1 MASQAPPHS
10 PTPGVD
16 ALENSF
22 DPLTG
27 WMGRRNPI
35 TSLLN
40 SKWAAFLLRLQL
52 LHYTTGCML
61 GHSDSRTSVRIGLDL
76 KDVIWSFNIKR
87 LAYGDV
93 SVSVVPH
100 YRYLGLIAQQN
111 GFEICTREPTVRILQ
126 WVNTTKCCSVP
137 KFIYQPSYV
146 LCQHP
151 FADQAPHLCRRV
163 ASLVKEVKSTSQNF
177 IHGH

>member
-1 MASQAPPHS
+1 MWLEQIQKMAA
-10 PTPGVD
+10 
-16 ALENSF
+16 AIF
-22 DPLTG
+22 D
-27 WMGRRNPI
+27 RV
-35 TSLLN
+35 
-40 SKWAAFLLRLQL
+40 AAFLLRLPL
-52 LHYTTGCML
+52 LPYTTGCML

-76 KDVIWSFNIKR
+76 KDVIWSFNINR

-151 FADQAPHLCRRV
+151 FADQASHLCRRV
-163 ASLVKEVKSTSQNF
+163 AALVKEVKSTSQNF